1 MPKKKESTEW
11 VITRGRL
18 SRWQKEQRRRRQI
31 IVIASVLIAIVAGLV
46 IYAVYDSTVNQ
57 YKQTVLKVEGP
68 LGERSFDMNYYIDML
83 RINGVAMTRDYSE
96 RFSIAENTLKVM
108 ENGEVNRQ
116 IAEGLGFTVT
126 DAEINERIA
135 EQFAGSKPGTES
147 AVNPATPT
155 YEEIRSDFLAFLDR
169 LNVPEKRYRE
179 AMSNQLLSEKIHEH
193 VKRTEVTEEMEQ
205 VHVQGIIIDV
215 APASGTP
222 TNSGTPV
229 VNGTPTAG
237 EKEADPD
244 EIRAAIES
252 RLEAGDDFAVLVDEY
267 SADPDLKESGGDVGW
282 FPRGILSP
290 DLEDVVFGL
299 EPGVLS
305 APIPVTSSEDNTR
318 YWILRVTE
326 KEASRPLEEP
336 HLQQLQNQALN
347 EWYQEQLNNFTI
359 KDDYLDSSDI
369 EWAINKAL

>member
-31 IVIASVLIAIVAGLV
+31 IIIASVLIAIVAGLV

-57 YKQTVLKVEGP
+57 YKQTVLKVDGP
-68 LGERSFDMNYYIDML
+68 QGERSFDMNYYIDML

-96 RFSIAENTLKVM
+96 QFSIAENTLKGM

-135 EQFAGSKPGTES
+135 KQFAGSQPGTES
-147 AVNPATPT
+147 AVSPATPT

-169 LNVPEKRYRE
+169 LSVPEKRYRE
-179 AMSNQLLSEKIHEH
+179 AMSNQLLSEKIQDH

-215 APASGTP
+215 SPASGTP

-244 EIRAAIES
+244 EIRATIES

-267 SADPDLKESGGDVGW
+267 SADPDLKESGGDLGW

-299 EPGVLS
+299 EPGALS
-305 APIPVTSSEDNTR
+305 APIATTSSEDNTQ
-318 YWILRVTE
+318 YWIVRVTE
-326 KEASRPLEEP
+326 KAASRPLEEP
-336 HLQQLQNQALN
+336 HLQHFQNQALN

-369 EWAINKAL
+369 EWAIKKAL